1 MRTAFYWRLKP
12 QFYRLQGVRYENGEV
27 SLQERPCPPKKEETK
42 NSKTEVAEVVFSTS
56 LYLKN
61 AS

>member
-12 QFYRLQGVRYENGEV
+12 QFYRLQGVRYENGEL
-27 SLQERPCPPKKEETK
+27 SLQERPFPPKKEETQSNK
-42 NSKTEVAEVVFSTS
+42 AEVAEVTFQAS

>member
-12 QFYRLQGVRYENGEV
+12 QFYRLQGFRSETGEL
-27 SLQERPCPPKKEETK
+27 SLQDRPTFTPIRKEPEKK
-42 NSKTEVAEVVFSTS
+42 AEVVKKEGS